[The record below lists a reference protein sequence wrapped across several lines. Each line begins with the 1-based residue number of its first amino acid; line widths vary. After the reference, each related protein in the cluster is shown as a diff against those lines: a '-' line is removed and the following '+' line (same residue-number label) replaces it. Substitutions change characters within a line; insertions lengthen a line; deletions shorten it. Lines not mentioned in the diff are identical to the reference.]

1 MIVKLDKARKIALLE
16 ALQSGEIETA
26 IVESWRSDSQALT
39 DDELEN
45 EIVKIELSTNANLR
59 LCEKRIKHGVCPYAE
74 TIGKR

>member
-1 MIVKLDKARKIALLE
+1 MIVKLDKGRKIALLQ

-26 IVESWRSDSQALT
+26 MVESWRTDYTALSDEDIET
-39 DDELEN
+39 

-59 LCEKRIKHGVCPYAE
+59 LCEKRIKHGVCPFE